1 MKNMF
6 LPMALALFSAGAF
19 AGPFSLQ
26 NCTGPAD
33 LCTALEAE
41 INKNLP
47 NADAS
52 SYLKGMSNS
61 LTLAG
66 KGTGVDYATDYDWF
80 SLTAAL
86 GAGAD
91 AGGAKATDVLGGDI
105 DTNNLRG
112 VGAQATINLGVN
124 LSVLPWDRI
133 WFLNLNK
140 TKLYF
145 NTFSYSKT
153 SGKINGK
160 TETLGMHIQ
169 YKLIE
174 GHGLLGWKMLHWG
187 GLDFSTGFESA
198 KLKFNYSETVTKTTT
213 VSGQSATY
221 SGPISVSS
229 NTSTISIP
237 LELSTNV
244 QWLYLFTTYLGTGL
258 DINSGKSTV
267 DASSTGTISGAISAT
282 GKINLGQEGKPDGT
296 DFRYFVGQQINLP
309 LVKIYAQLNQSLK
322 NDTVGAAAGVRIA
335 W

>member
-1 MKNMF
+1 MKM
-6 LPMALALFSAGAF
+6 LILLFITSFGLKAF

-33 LCTALEAE
+33 LCTSLEAE

-47 NADAS
+47 NADAT
-52 SYLKGMSNS
+52 SYLKGMANS

-66 KGTGVDYATDYDWF
+66 KGTGADYATDYDWF
-80 SLTAAL
+80 VVTAAV

-112 VGAQATINLGVN
+112 VGAQATINVGVN
-124 LSVLPWDRI
+124 LAVLPWDRI

-153 SGKINGK
+153 SGKISGK

-169 YKLIE
+169 YKLID

-187 GLDFSTGFESA
+187 GLDFTTGFESA
-198 KLKFNYSETVTKTTT
+198 KLNFNYSETVTKSTT
-213 VSGQSATY
+213 VSGQTATY
-221 SGPISVSS
+221 SGPIGVSS
-229 NTSTISIP
+229 RTSTVSVP
-237 LELSTNV
+237 FELSTNV
-244 QWLYLFTTYLGTGL
+244 QWLYLFTTYIGTGL
-258 DINSGKSTV
+258 DFNSGKSTV

-282 GKINLGQEGKPDGT
+282 GKINLGQEGKPNTT

-309 LVKIYAQLNQSLK
+309 LVKIFAQLNQSLT
-322 NDTVGAAAGVRIA
+322 NDTVGAAAGVKIA